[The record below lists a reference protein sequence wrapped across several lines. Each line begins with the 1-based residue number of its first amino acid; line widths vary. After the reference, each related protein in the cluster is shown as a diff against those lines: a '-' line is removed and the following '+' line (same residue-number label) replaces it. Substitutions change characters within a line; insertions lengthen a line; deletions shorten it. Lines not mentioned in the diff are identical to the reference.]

1 MAEFKLGRIR
11 FVWKNQWATATVY
24 YQDDVIAFGGKT
36 YICTI
41 GHTSQADFFS
51 DLDIVPS
58 KWNLVSD
65 GQTWKGDWTVD
76 TNYVYNDIV
85 SYGARL
91 YICNTIHTSAATA
104 IDATDGLEV
113 DLAKWDAYAEGL
125 DWKGDWGVS
134 TRYRINDFVKY
145 GGSTYVCNTLHI
157 SAATAAS
164 GLEFD
169 LAKWNV
175 FNQSTEYKGG
185 WSATTRYKLNDLV
198 RYGAGIWICI
208 TPHTSAG
215 TFGAN
220 SANWTKFVEGF
231 QYENDWSPVVP
242 YQSGDVVRYGGN
254 QYISTTSNTGSIPFD
269 NPNDWDLF
277 TEGFRFIGD
286 WNEDSANQHYKVGE
300 VVRLGGFT
308 YVCVQDH
315 ELEQQPPNANYWK
328 LINEGF
334 RWRGV
339 WIDDQE
345 YYAGDVVR
353 YGDNSYYC
361 VLGHISEGDDYSTET
376 AVQPGGGAEG
386 SRPDLANS
394 GLYWNIIV
402 VGTEQSVLTTAGDLV
417 YYSGSAPTRLP
428 VGLEGQVLKVNTAG
442 LPSWQ
447 FLSSVEDVY
456 FVAEHGNDL
465 PYPTRGGTL
474 DRPFK
479 TIRYACDQIEKGTKN
494 PVAQQLIE
502 LNRSFIQREVSSWI
516 RDQVD
521 NATGGS
527 IWENFVYDTVKCE
540 RDVGFILD
548 RIVHDMAHGGNLKT
562 RAAAQTFLN
571 ALADGPYSTAAENN
585 GTGAYGNLIAEGDQS
600 VAAYNYMLTL
610 IGNALSNTAPTVI
623 YQNVTDDST
632 AIIDQYININIT
644 AEASALT
651 RLTTLA
657 NIVINALNTGLV
669 SSIPARDVP
678 QTLVR
683 VSTGKYFEV
692 LPIIV
697 PAYCTILG
705 EELRST
711 QINAALGTIP
721 VSDSEYTIEMYDRIA
736 DVVSDIVV
744 GTSVTPT
751 TGNTTAQFIDW
762 PHAITAQSTN
772 VTDLVNVMK
781 YQTDYLL
788 NTMHSAYLTEPITFI
803 GSAQETAIENI
814 KANIN
819 FIVEEVIAYLA
830 NQYPTLRYGKT
841 DTRRDARYVIDSLI
855 YDLTYGGNA
864 QAVKTGLAYWDGDD
878 NTIPQIPASIKTAT
892 IAALNFLKTTAQSVA
907 GNSSI
912 ASPYQATVAQVLTG
926 NVGSITEI
934 ANNVETTIAIL
945 TTGPAVVGA
954 SVTLVDPTPANG
966 VNTTTALIGASN
978 ALVAAEETVIQN
990 VIDDLNVVAW
1000 HTDWAVDSTS
1010 LTTTQFR
1017 IYVGKHS
1024 LVHTY
1029 VSGGTVTKANGTV
1042 LTISNFVYDNVTGY
1056 AVVTTSTH
1064 SLLAGDIVNI
1074 ENITVSCN
1082 NGNGV
1087 QNSVFPSATATDGI
1101 TTKIKYLQNKC
1112 IRDIRII
1119 LKAVRYD
1126 FMFNSNWQ
1134 TLKTAHAYLRKTALE
1149 VYTGNQK
1156 TITISA
1162 IANALA
1168 TEAVANVAGNSIAQ
1182 SRITASSDIFR
1193 RIILSATND
1202 GSVCQVEDQNAYYAM
1217 LQLERNREFIIS
1229 EVTSWMNYNYVNFDD
1244 FYNSATCAR
1253 DIGYIV
1259 DAVSYDLITGSNFAS
1274 SVAGAAYYRVQ
1285 SALVV
1290 SVQLKQTIAAIK
1302 EARRLTILQT
1312 DSTLHANITTS
1323 YANILNIFENGLT
1336 VVPTYTFPDNGTSV
1350 ADDST
1355 TAATFIANRAT
1366 YVSSISSYLNTNY
1379 NAQWVALGAGGQA
1392 TCQRDVG
1399 YIVDAAT
1406 FDVLY
1411 GGNYQSV
1418 IAGDSYYS
1426 FGTLQIG
1433 AGAEKTAT
1441 LAALTELKSLLSADA
1456 EAASQAAVE
1465 SNADDVIAIVTN
1477 GAGTVVKVYP
1487 VATGETGTIQ
1497 STFTAIQAAN
1507 ITIKTSVTTYITNTF
1522 SSYTYNLAL
1531 CLRDVGL
1538 YIDALKY
1545 DLKYPGNYKSRYVAR
1560 YYANAVTGSREEDMF
1575 YLRDATGVRDCSLF
1589 GLNGDLTP
1597 AGVYDTS
1604 RVTAGAYASLDP
1616 GWGPDDFTT
1625 WIITRSPYVQGVTT
1639 FGNAAIGQKID
1650 GALHNGGNDSMVS
1663 NDFTQVI
1670 SDGIGAWITNN
1681 GRAELVSVFT
1691 YYAHIGYLAEAGGR
1705 IRATNGNNSYGEFG
1719 SVAEGTD
1726 SEELPVTAIVDNS
1739 TQYKATVS
1747 AVNVNQAQIL
1757 VLEYGHAGN
1766 DYTDATIN
1774 AFGPGI
1780 DEVLVADEFR
1790 DNAVNYA
1797 FVDQNVDPDVII
1809 GGSGYV
1815 VVSNVAQS
1823 GTTTSI
1829 FLAATDGNLS
1839 SAYPGMKIYI
1849 IGGSGNGQY
1858 AIVNTYNSGS
1868 KEATVIRESD
1878 GIAGWEH
1885 VVPGTP
1891 IIAPNSSST
1900 YQVEPRISFTAPP
1913 KSNAAITLSSAT
1925 TWYDV
1930 KYVETA
1936 AQYTGVSATGGTGSG
1951 LTFDVTRN
1959 GSKYYLTVNNAGTG
1973 YTRLDA
1979 VTIAGTDVGGA
1990 STANDITVTLTTV
2003 NSVTGAVVDYDFTG
2017 LAQAGKFL
2025 AIGAG
2030 TTGALSVDGESW
2042 SVETLPSLGSGNWS
2056 SIANG
2061 LQNDGSSTFQP
2072 SAIVIV
2078 ADGDST
2084 VAYSADADTWLTSSL
2099 PGGLA
2104 TAASIRIA
2112 YGNVVGSVTNR
2123 FVVTSSADRDV
2134 AYSDNGGATWTL
2146 TTDALA
2152 AIGYSSVAYGAGK
2165 FVAIDADSTNAA
2177 YSADGITWTTV
2188 VLPGTSAAVSNVVWG
2203 NGKFVTLGGTNGI
2216 MYSLDGITWYDNAL
2230 TLPLTATE
2238 RKLAYGQGMFVITSD
2253 NTTQVQYSEDGLYW
2267 QAYTLT
2273 TNVTGGYNAI
2283 AFGNPAREGKFVIL
2297 PNASGTGGVYAKI
2310 GATTKG
2316 RASIAN
2322 QQVFE
2327 VRITEPGSGYVTA
2340 PTITVTDPNNIVD
2353 VILVPQL
2360 GDGVLGQPTFVN
2372 RGTGFTAASA
2382 EISATESNGNA
2393 NFPQTGTFIAV
2404 RRLSTRPVN
2413 GSNVE
2418 FASLPGAFYKLVN
2431 TVTFL
2436 GTNAGTY
2443 TGFLQ
2448 LSPAI
2453 AVADVLPEGDA
2464 VELRIR
2470 FSQARLTGHD
2480 FLDIGT
2486 GGFTTTNYPNTPIN
2500 LPVQANE
2507 TQEDNGGRVFYTATD
2522 QDGNF
2527 RVGDLF
2533 TIEQST
2539 GVATLN
2545 ADAFNIAGLQELSL
2559 GEVTL
2564 GGNSASIN
2572 EFSTDPFFTANSDT
2586 VVPTQRAIKAY
2597 IEAQIG
2603 GGGATLNVNSVTAG
2617 DVYIGTDTITTL
2629 SGSVLNIR
2637 ANVVFS
2643 GTVLGLPLAY
2653 NYFLR

>member
-41 GHTSQADFFS
+41 GHASQADFFS
-51 DLDIVPS
+51 DLDIVPA

-76 TNYVYNDIV
+76 TNYIYDDIV

-113 DLAKWDAYAEGL
+113 DLGKWDAYAEGI
-125 DWKGDWGVS
+125 DWKGDWAIS

-145 GGSTYVCNTLHI
+145 GGSTYVCNTLHV
-157 SAATAAS
+157 SAATIS
-164 GLEFD
+164 NGLETNSSYWD
-169 LAKWNV
+169 I
-175 FNQSTEYKGG
+175 FNQSTEYKGE
-185 WSATTRYKLNDLV
+185 WTASIRYKLNDLV
-198 RYGAGIWICI
+198 RYGAGIWICL
-208 TPHTSAG
+208 TAHTSAG

-300 VVRLGGFT
+300 VIRLGGFT

-315 ELEQQPPNANYWK
+315 ETGQQPPNAEYWK

-345 YYAGDVVR
+345 YYQGDVVR

-376 AVQPGGGAEG
+376 AVQPGGGAQG
-386 SRPDLANS
+386 SRPDLADS
-394 GLYWNIIV
+394 GQYWSILAI
-402 VGTEQSVLTTAGDLV
+402 GTEQSVLTTAGDLV

-428 VGLEGQVLKVNTAG
+428 VGLEGQVLKVNTAR
-442 LPSWQ
+442 LPAWQ
-447 FLSSVEDVY
+447 FLSSIEDVY

-465 PYPTRGGTL
+465 PFPTRGGTI

-479 TIRYACDQIEKGTKN
+479 TIRYAAEQIEKGTKN

-527 IWENFVYDTVKCE
+527 IWENFVYDTIKCE
-540 RDVGFILD
+540 RDVGFVLD

-610 IGNALSNTAPTVI
+610 IGNALSNTAPTLI

-632 AIIDQYININIT
+632 AIIDQYINITIT
-644 AEASALT
+644 AEAGALT
-651 RLTTLA
+651 RLTSLA
-657 NIVINALNTGLV
+657 NIIINAIDTGLV

-678 QTLVR
+678 QTLLK
-683 VSTGKYFEV
+683 VSTGKHYEV

-697 PAYCTILG
+697 PAYCAIMG

-721 VSDSEYTIEMYDRIA
+721 ASDSTYTIEIYDRIA

-751 TGNTTAQFIDW
+751 TGNTTVQFQDW

-781 YQTDYLL
+781 YQTDYSL
-788 NTMHSAYLTEPITFI
+788 NTMHTAYLTEPVTFI

-830 NQYPTLRYGKT
+830 DQYPTLRYGKT
-841 DTRRDARYVIDSLI
+841 DTRRDSRYVIDSLI

-878 NTIPQIPASIKTAT
+878 NTIPQIPASIKAAT
-892 IAALNFLKTTAQSVA
+892 IASLNFLKTTAQSVA

-934 ANNVETTIAIL
+934 ANNVEDIIDILDNGPTAVSTT
-945 TTGPAVVGA
+945 T
-954 SVTLVDPTPANG
+954 TLVDPTPANS
-966 VNTTTALIGASN
+966 VNTTTALISASGT
-978 ALVAAEETVIQN
+978 LDSAAATIQA
-990 VIDDLNVVAW
+990 D
-1000 HTDWAVDSTS
+1000 
-1010 LTTTQFR
+1010 
-1017 IYVGKHS
+1017 
-1024 LVHTY
+1024 
-1029 VSGGTVTKANGTV
+1029 
-1042 LTISNFVYDNVTGY
+1042 TISWINSNYPTLVY
-1056 AVVTTSTH
+1056 
-1064 SLLAGDIVNI
+1064 
-1074 ENITVSCN
+1074 
-1082 NGNGV
+1082 
-1087 QNSVFPSATATDGI
+1087 NSA
-1101 TTKIKYLQNKC
+1101 KC
-1112 IRDIRII
+1112 SRDIGII
-1119 LKAVRYD
+1119 LKAVRFD

-1134 TLKTAHAYLRKTALE
+1134 TLKSAHAYLRKTATE
-1149 VYTGNQK
+1149 VYTLNQK
-1156 TITISA
+1156 AVTRAA
-1162 IANALA
+1162 IKYALS
-1168 TEAVANVAGNSIAQ
+1168 TEAVANVGGNTTAIA
-1182 SRITASSDIFR
+1182 RIN
-1193 RIILSATND
+1193 LSATIIDQMIFGATNE

-1229 EVTSWMNYNYVNFDD
+1229 EVTAWMNYNYVNFDD
-1244 FYNSATCAR
+1244 FYNSATYAR
-1253 DIGYIV
+1253 DIGYII

-1274 SVAGAAYYRVQ
+1274 SVAGAAYYRAVA
-1285 SALVV
+1285 SAQNVV
-1290 SVQLKQTIAAIK
+1290 NNQLKQTIAAIK
-1302 EARRLTILQT
+1302 EARRLTIEVT
-1312 DSTLHANITTS
+1312 DSSLYSNIARS
-1323 YANILNIFENGLT
+1323 YAIILDILENGLT
-1336 VVPTYTFPDNGTSV
+1336 AVPTYTFPDNGTSV
-1350 ADDST
+1350 AADST
-1355 TAATFIANRAT
+1355 TAGTFIANRAT

-1392 TCQRDVG
+1392 TYQRDVG

-1406 FDVLY
+1406 FDILY

-1426 FGTLQIG
+1426 YGTLQIG
-1433 AGAEKTAT
+1433 DGDEKTAT

-1477 GAGTVVKVYP
+1477 GAGTVAKVYP
-1487 VATGETGTIQ
+1487 VATGETATIQ
-1497 STFTAIQAAN
+1497 STFSEIQTANSFIPTN
-1507 ITIKTSVTTYITNTF
+1507 VITYITNTF
-1522 SSYTYNLAL
+1522 SSYTYNLSL
-1531 CLRDVGL
+1531 SLRDVGT

-1575 YLRDATGVRDCSLF
+1575 YLRDATGLRDCTLL

-1597 AGVYDTS
+1597 AGIYGTS

-1625 WIITRSPYVQGVTT
+1625 WIISRSPYVQGLTT

-1650 GALHNGGNDSMVS
+1650 GHLHNGGNDSIVS

-1691 YYAHIGYLAEAGGR
+1691 YYSHIGYLAENGGR

-1726 SEELPVTAIVDNS
+1726 ADETPVTAIVDNR
-1739 TQYKATVS
+1739 TQYSATIS
-1747 AVNVNQAQIL
+1747 TVNVDQNQIL

-1766 DYTDATIN
+1766 DYTEAAIN
-1774 AFGPGI
+1774 IFGPGTG
-1780 DEVLVADEFR
+1780 EVLVADEFR

-1797 FVDQNVDPDVII
+1797 FVDQDADPDVII
-1809 GGSGYV
+1809 GGSNYLV
-1815 VVSNVAQS
+1815 VGNTAQS
-1823 GTTTSI
+1823 GSTTGI

-1839 SAYPGMKIYI
+1839 SAYPGMKIVI
-1849 IGGSGNGQY
+1849 SGGSANGQY
-1858 AIVNTYNSGS
+1858 AIVNTYNSGT

-1878 GIAGWEH
+1878 GIAGWDH
-1885 VVPGTP
+1885 YVSGTP

-1900 YQVEPRISFTAPP
+1900 YKIEPRIAFTAPA
-1913 KSNAAITLSSAT
+1913 KSNAAITLPAAT
-1925 TWYDV
+1925 TWGDV
-1930 KYVETA
+1930 KYIETA
-1936 AQYTGVSATGGTGSG
+1936 AQYTSISATGGSGSG

-1959 GSKYYLTVNNAGTG
+1959 GSKYYLTVNNAGTD
-1973 YTRLDA
+1973 YTRLNT
-1979 VTIAGTDVGGA
+1979 VTIAGTAVGGA
-1990 STANDITVTLTTV
+1990 STANNITVTLTTL
-2003 NSVTGAVVDYDFTG
+2003 NSVSGAVVDYDFTG
-2017 LAQAGKFL
+2017 LAQTGKFL

-2030 TTGALSVDGESW
+2030 TNGALSVDGESW
-2042 SVETLPSLGSGNWS
+2042 SIETLPSLGAGFWS
-2056 SIANG
+2056 RIASG

-2072 SAIVIV
+2072 SAVVLV

-2084 VAYSADADTWLTSSL
+2084 VAYSEDADTWNTSTL
-2099 PGGLA
+2099 PVGMDTSA
-2104 TAASIRIA
+2104 ETRIA

-2123 FVVTSSADRDV
+2123 FVVISSADRDV

-2146 TTDALA
+2146 TTDALSN
-2152 AIGYSSVAYGAGK
+2152 IGFDHIAYGAGK
-2165 FVAIDADSTNAA
+2165 FVAINIGTTSAA
-2177 YSADGITWTTV
+2177 YSADGITWIGATA
-2188 VLPGTSAAVSNVVWG
+2188 PAAFAAVTDIVWG
-2203 NGKFVTLGGTNGI
+2203 NGKFVALGGANGI
-2216 MYSLDGITWYDNAL
+2216 MFSLDGVTWYENAL
-2230 TLPLTATE
+2230 TLPLTVTE
-2238 RKLAYGQGMFVITSD
+2238 RRLAYGQGMFVITSD
-2253 NTTQVQYSEDGLYW
+2253 DTDQVLYSQDGLYW

-2273 TNVTGGYNAI
+2273 TTITGGYNAI

-2316 RASIAN
+2316 RASVAN
-2322 QQVFE
+2322 EQIFE
-2327 VRITEPGSGYVTA
+2327 VRIIEPGSGYATA
-2340 PTITVTDPNNIVD
+2340 PSVTVTDPNNIVD
-2353 VILVPQL
+2353 VILVPRL

-2372 RGTGFTAASA
+2372 RGTGFTSSTA
-2382 EISATESNGNA
+2382 EVDAQNSNGGA
-2393 NFPQTGTFIAV
+2393 DFPQTGTFIAV
-2404 RRLSTRPVN
+2404 RRLSARPVN
-2413 GSNVE
+2413 GSNIE
-2418 FASLPGAFYKLVN
+2418 FASLPGEFYKLVN
-2431 TVTFL
+2431 TISFI

-2453 AVADVLPEGDA
+2453 AVKDSLPDGDT

-2486 GGFTTTNYPNTPIN
+2486 GGFTSTNYPNTP
-2500 LPVQANE
+2500 LQQPVQSNE
-2507 TQEDNGGRVFYTATD
+2507 TVNANGGRVFFTATD

-2533 TIEQST
+2533 SIEQST

-2572 EFSTDPFFTANSDT
+2572 EFSTDPFFTANSDS
-2586 VVPTQRAIKAY
+2586 VVPTQRAVKAY

-2617 DVYIGTDTITTL
+2617 DVFIGTDTITTL
-2629 SGSVLNIR
+2629 SGSLLNIR

>member
-11 FVWKNQWATATVY
+11 FVWKNEWATATVY
-24 YQDDVIAFGGKT
+24 YQDDVIAFGGKS

-125 DWKGDWGVS
+125 DWKGDWAVS

-145 GGSTYVCNTLHI
+145 GGSTYVCNTLHV
-157 SAATAAS
+157 SAATIS
-164 GLEFD
+164 DGLETNSSYWD
-169 LAKWNV
+169 I
-175 FNQSTEYKGG
+175 FNQSTEYKGE
-185 WSATTRYKLNDLV
+185 WTASIRYKLNDLV
-198 RYGAGIWICI
+198 RYGAGIWICL
-208 TPHTSAG
+208 TAHTSAS

-231 QYENDWSPVVP
+231 QYENDWGPYTG

-254 QYISTTSNTGSIPFD
+254 QYISTTSNTASIPFD

-315 ELEQQPPNANYWK
+315 ETDQQPPNAEYWK

-345 YYAGDVVR
+345 YYQGDVVR

-376 AVQPGGGAEG
+376 PVQPGGGAEG
-386 SRPDLANS
+386 SRPDLADS
-394 GLYWNIIV
+394 GQYWAILA

-428 VGLEGQVLKVNTAG
+428 VGLEGQVLKVASTG
-442 LPSWQ
+442 LPNWE
-447 FLSSVEDVY
+447 FLSSIEDVY
-456 FVAEHGNDL
+456 FVAEHGDDL
-465 PYPTRGGTL
+465 PFPTRGGTL

-479 TIRYACDQIEKGTKN
+479 TIRYAAEQIEKGTKN
-494 PVAQQLIE
+494 PVAQRLIE

-516 RDQVD
+516 RYQVD

-540 RDVGFILD
+540 RDVGFVLD
-548 RIVHDMAHGGNLKT
+548 RIVHDMTHGGNLKT

-571 ALADGPYSTAAENN
+571 ALADGPYSSAAENN
-585 GTGAYGNLIAEGDQS
+585 GTGAYADLASEGPNS

-610 IGNALSNTAPTVI
+610 VSNTLANTIPATL

-632 AIIDQYININIT
+632 AIIDQYININLE
-644 AEASALT
+644 AEAGALA

-657 NIVINALNTGLV
+657 NIVINAIDTGLV

-678 QTLVR
+678 QTLLK
-683 VSTGKYFEV
+683 VSTGKHYEV
-692 LPIIV
+692 LPIVV
-697 PAYCTILG
+697 PAYCAIQG

-711 QINAALGTIP
+711 HIIAGPSTIP
-721 VSDSEYTIEMYDRIA
+721 TTDTPNTVATFDRIA
-736 DVVSDIVV
+736 SVVSDIVT
-744 GTSVTPT
+744 GTTVTPT
-751 TGNTTAQFIDW
+751 SGNNESQFTDW
-762 PHAITAQSTN
+762 PHAIATQATA
-772 VTDLVNVMK
+772 VEDLVYAMK
-781 YQTDYLL
+781 YQVDYRL
-788 NTMHSAYLTEPITFI
+788 NGMHSAVITDPT
-803 GSAQETAIENI
+803 GYSASLENARENI
-814 KANIN
+814 RANTN
-819 FIVEEVIAYLA
+819 FIIEEVIAYLA
-830 NQYPTLRYGKT
+830 EEYPTLRYGKT
-841 DTRRDARYVIDSLI
+841 DTRRDARYVIDSLV

-878 NTIPQIPASIKTAT
+878 NSLPQVPASIKAAT
-892 IAALNFLKTTAQSVA
+892 IASLNFLKTTAQSVA

-912 ASPYQATVAQVLTG
+912 ASPYQTTVAQTLTG

-934 ANNVETTIAIL
+934 ANNVEDIIDIL
-945 TTGPAVVGA
+945 DNGPTAVGA
-954 SVTLVDPTPANG
+954 TTTLVDPTPANG
-966 VNTTTALIGASN
+966 VNTTTALISASS
-978 ALVAAEETVIQN
+978 AL
-990 VIDDLNVVAW
+990 D
-1000 HTDWAVDSTS
+1000 
-1010 LTTTQFR
+1010 
-1017 IYVGKHS
+1017 
-1024 LVHTY
+1024 
-1029 VSGGTVTKANGTV
+1029 
-1042 LTISNFVYDNVTGY
+1042 
-1056 AVVTTSTH
+1056 
-1064 SLLAGDIVNI
+1064 
-1074 ENITVSCN
+1074 
-1082 NGNGV
+1082 
-1087 QNSVFPSATATDGI
+1087 SATATIQADTI
-1101 TTKIKYLQNKC
+1101 SWINSNYPTLVYNSAKC
-1112 IRDIRII
+1112 SRDIGII
-1119 LKAVRYD
+1119 LKAVRFD

-1134 TLKTAHAYLRKTALE
+1134 TLKAAHAYLRKTATE
-1149 VYTGNQK
+1149 VYTLNQK
-1156 TITISA
+1156 AVTRAA
-1162 IANALA
+1162 IEYALS
-1168 TEAVANVAGNSIAQ
+1168 TEAVANVGADATAIA
-1182 SRITASSDIFR
+1182 RINTSAAIID
-1193 RIILSATND
+1193 RIIFSATNE
-1202 GSVCQVEDQNAYYAM
+1202 GSVCQAEDQNVYYAL
-1217 LQLERNREFIIS
+1217 LQLERNREFIAA
-1229 EVTSWMNYNYVNFDD
+1229 EVTAW
-1244 FYNSATCAR
+1244 
-1253 DIGYIV
+1253 
-1259 DAVSYDLITGSNFAS
+1259 
-1274 SVAGAAYYRVQ
+1274 
-1285 SALVV
+1285 
-1290 SVQLKQTIAAIK
+1290 IAD
-1302 EARRLTILQT
+1302 Q
-1312 DSTLHANITTS
+1312 
-1323 YANILNIFENGLT
+1323 
-1336 VVPTYTFPDNGTSV
+1336 
-1350 ADDST
+1350 
-1355 TAATFIANRAT
+1355 IANA
-1366 YVSSISSYLNTNY
+1366 SAGSIWEN
-1379 NAQWVALGAGGQA
+1379 
-1392 TCQRDVG
+1392 
-1399 YIVDAAT
+1399 
-1406 FDVLY
+1406 
-1411 GGNYQSV
+1411 
-1418 IAGDSYYS
+1418 
-1426 FGTLQIG
+1426 
-1433 AGAEKTAT
+1433 
-1441 LAALTELKSLLSADA
+1441 
-1456 EAASQAAVE
+1456 
-1465 SNADDVIAIVTN
+1465 
-1477 GAGTVVKVYP
+1477 
-1487 VATGETGTIQ
+1487 
-1497 STFTAIQAAN
+1497 
-1507 ITIKTSVTTYITNTF
+1507 
-1522 SSYTYNLAL
+1522 YTYDSAL
-1531 CLRDVGL
+1531 CLRDVGT

-1560 YYANAVTGSREEDMF
+1560 YYTNAVTGSQEEDMF
-1575 YLRDATGVRDCSLF
+1575 YLRDATGLRDCSLF

-1597 AGVYDTS
+1597 AGIYGTS

-1616 GWGPDDFTT
+1616 GFGPDDFTT
-1625 WIITRSPYVQGVTT
+1625 WIITRSPYVQGLTT

-1691 YYAHIGYLAEAGGR
+1691 YYSHIGYLAETGGR

-1719 SVAEGTD
+1719 AVAEGTD
-1726 SEELPVTAIVDNS
+1726 PDETAVTAIVDNR
-1739 TQYKATVS
+1739 TQYNATIS
-1747 AVNVNQAQIL
+1747 SVNTDQNQIL
-1757 VLEYGHAGN
+1757 TLEYGHAGN
-1766 DYTDATIN
+1766 DYTEATVNI
-1774 AFGPGI
+1774 FGPGTS
-1780 DEVLVADEFR
+1780 EVLVADEFR

-1797 FVDQNVDPDVII
+1797 LVDQDADPLIPI

-1815 VVSNVAQS
+1815 VVSNTAQS
-1823 GTTTSI
+1823 GSTTGI

-1839 SAYPGMKIYI
+1839 TAYPGMKII
-1849 IGGSGNGQY
+1849 ITGGAANGQF
-1858 AIVNTYNSGS
+1858 AIVNTYNAGT

-1878 GIAGWEH
+1878 GVAGWDH
-1885 VVPGTP
+1885 VVAGTP
-1891 IIAPNSSST
+1891 IVAPNSSST
-1900 YQVEPRISFTAPP
+1900 YQVEPRITFTAPA
-1913 KSNAAITLSSAT
+1913 KSNAAITLSTAT
-1925 TWYDV
+1925 TWVDV
-1930 KYVETA
+1930 KYIETA
-1936 AQYTGVSATGGTGSG
+1936 AQYTGISATGGTGSG

-1959 GSKYYLTVNNAGTG
+1959 GSKYYLTVNNTGTG

-1979 VTIAGTDVGGA
+1979 VTIAGTSVGGA
-1990 STANDITVTLTTV
+1990 STANNITVTITTV

-2017 LAQAGKFL
+2017 LAQTGKFL

-2030 TTGALSVDGESW
+2030 TNGALSVDGETW
-2042 SVETLPSLGSGNWS
+2042 SAETLPSLGSGFWS
-2056 SIANG
+2056 SIASG

-2072 SAIVIV
+2072 SAVVLV

-2084 VAYSADADTWLTSSL
+2084 VAYSEDADTWLTSSL
-2099 PGGLA
+2099 PVGMNTGA
-2104 TAASIRIA
+2104 ETRIA

-2123 FVVTSSADRDV
+2123 FVVISSADRDV
-2134 AYSDNGGATWTL
+2134 SYSDNGGATWTL
-2146 TTDALA
+2146 TTDALSNVGFDR
-2152 AIGYSSVAYGAGK
+2152 IAYGAGK
-2165 FVAIDADSTNAA
+2165 FVAINSASNQAA
-2177 YSADGITWTTV
+2177 YSADGVTWTTV
-2188 VLPGTSAAVSNVVWG
+2188 VLSGSGSFAAVTDIVWG

-2216 MYSLDGITWYDNAL
+2216 MYSLDGVTWYENAL

-2238 RKLAYGQGMFVITSD
+2238 RRLAYGQGVFVITSD
-2253 NTTQVQYSEDGLYW
+2253 NTTQVQYSQDGLYW

-2273 TNVTGGYNAI
+2273 TTITGGYNAI

-2297 PNASGTGGVYAKI
+2297 PNASGTGGVYAKL
-2310 GATTKG
+2310 GATTRG
-2316 RASIAN
+2316 RASVSN
-2322 QQVFE
+2322 EQVFQ
-2327 VRITEPGSGYVTA
+2327 VRITEPGSSYTSV
-2340 PTITVTDPNNIVD
+2340 PTITVTDPNNIKD
-2353 VILVPQL
+2353 VILLPQL

-2372 RGTGFTAASA
+2372 RGTGFTSSSA
-2382 EISATESNGNA
+2382 EIDAQNSNGNA
-2393 NFPQTGTFIAV
+2393 DFPQTGNFIAV
-2404 RRLSTRPVN
+2404 RRLSSRPVN

-2418 FASLPGAFYKLVN
+2418 FDSLPGEFYKLVN
-2431 TVTFL
+2431 VVSFL
-2436 GTNAGTY
+2436 GTNAGTF
-2443 TGFLQ
+2443 TAFLQ
-2448 LSPAI
+2448 ISPSI
-2453 AVADVLPEGDA
+2453 AVEDALPDGDP

-2486 GGFTTTNYPNTPIN
+2486 GGFTSTNYPNTPLIQ
-2500 LPVQANE
+2500 PTQANE
-2507 TQEDNGGRVFYTATD
+2507 TVDSNGGRVFFTATD

-2533 TIEQST
+2533 SIEQST

-2586 VVPTQRAIKAY
+2586 VVPTQRAVKAY

-2617 DVYIGTDTITTL
+2617 DIFVGTDTITTL